1 MLDGGAD
8 PNATD
13 RATGT
18 HVLML
23 AALQND
29 RWLAEQLIRRGAD
42 PSLEEVGKGRKP
54 LTLTLILTL
63 ITNPNP
69 N

>member
-54 LTLTLILTL
+54 
-63 ITNPNP
+63 
-69 N
+69 